1 MNLDNLYYPG
11 KVCNGLQSTKNS
23 DNCQQLLSTASFCS
37 VCKKVALAT
46 KEEKKKHVSKTWS
59 GQSVRIMFGPN
70 FSLQF

>member
-1 MNLDNLYYPG
+1 MSEQMNLDNLYYPG

-46 KEEKKKHVSKTWS
+46 KEEKKTRKQNMVRSKCQNNVW
-59 GQSVRIMFGPN
+59 F
-70 FSLQF
+70 QF